1 MGADKPRP
9 PASSPRATP
18 FMAPR
23 LEGGRFEDTEVPLEF
38 LKDLAVLQ
46 EMVIEAAR
54 DAYIAAHPGRRRSPA
69 NFAKGVELRL
79 TAIKADS
86 VVPQINLRRPQPPSL
101 PFQDDESE
109 TYFARAR
116 DNIIA
121 AIGAAA
127 RGEPATDYLSPDT
140 LGYFDRFG
148 RGLRDGEE
156 MVFSV
161 SGSSG
166 EQVRLTRHVRERLV
180 RESGR
185 VEETQ
190 RTSIRGRIPE
200 ADQDKETFEIQ
211 DARGRKIKAPLSPE
225 WRARVIHAFANYH
238 GQGWARFEGDAVIGL
253 QGRALRFENMTGIT
267 LLDPLDIDL
276 QFEQLAALRD
286 GWLDG
291 EGRALPG
298 SELERLRSAF
308 ATHYPEGIPPPHL
321 YPTESGGVQAE
332 WTLAKTDVEL
342 EVDLHTHKGQW
353 SELGLDRN
361 LTEERM
367 LDLTRRADWE
377 LMVARIRT
385 LSPDPHDR

>member
-1 MGADKPRP
+1 MGADKPGP

-23 LEGGRFEDTEVPLEF
+23 LVGGRFEETEVPLEF

-54 DAYIAAHPGRRRSPA
+54 DAYMAAHPGRRRCPA

-79 TAIKADS
+79 TGIKGGS
-86 VVPQINLRRPQPPSL
+86 VVPQINLRRPHPPLLS
-101 PFQDDESE
+101 FGDDESE
-109 TYFARAR
+109 TYFTRAR

-161 SGSSG
+161 SGSSDDK
-166 EQVRLTRHVRERLV
+166 VRLTRHIRERLV
-180 RESGR
+180 RESGS
-185 VEETQ
+185 VEEAQ
-190 RTSIRGRIPE
+190 RTSVRGRIPE

-211 DARGRKIKAPLSPE
+211 DVSGRKIKAPLSAE
-225 WRARVIHAFANYH
+225 WRARVIQAFANYH
-238 GQGWARFEGDAVIGL
+238 SQGWARFEGDALIGP
-253 QGRALRFENMTGIT
+253 QGRALRFESVTSIA
-267 LLDPLDIDL
+267 LLDPLDLDL
-276 QFEQLAALRD
+276 QFEELAALRD

-291 EGRALPG
+291 HGRALPRP
-298 SELERLRSAF
+298 ELERLQSAF
-308 ATHYPEGIPPPHL
+308 AAHYPEGIPLPHL

-332 WTLAKTDVEL
+332 WTLGETEVEL
-342 EVDLHTHKGQW
+342 AVDLHTHKGQW
-353 SELGLDRN
+353 SELGLDCN
-361 LTEERM
+361 LTEEHM
-367 LDLTRRADWE
+367 LDLTRGADWE

-385 LSPDPHDR
+385 LSPDPHDG